1 MPITSL
7 WTDRPDDW
15 LSAPAEAPPAT
26 APPAAE
32 PAPRPRRRA
41 LPATACAVAVSAV
54 AVAAAGYHLGAG
66 GDAPAERAARLP
78 ASGGQLAATQI
89 NTIYA
94 RAGEAVVSVQ
104 AAGGSGGSAASG
116 TGFLIDPDGTIVTNA
131 HVVDGASQVGVRF
144 DDDASPVT
152 ARLVGTDASSD
163 LAVLKVDASAANGV
177 TPLVLA
183 ESDSVK
189 VGDAA
194 IAIGFPLG
202 LDRTA
207 TAGIVSGLEREI
219 EAPNGFRIDK
229 VIQTDAPINPGNS
242 GGPLLDAKGRV
253 IGVNSQIATSG
264 AGGGNVG
271 IGFAIPSD
279 TVREIVPKLKA
290 GQSVERP
297 WLGLSTT
304 ASATG
309 GSGAQVGS
317 VTAGGPAE
325 KAGVRQGDS
334 VTKVDGK
341 AITDPDGVADAIA
354 SHAPG
359 DRIEVELTRGGA
371 EQTLEITLG
380 TRPETAP

>member
-1 MPITSL
+1 MPIKSL

-15 LSAPAEAPPAT
+15 LSAPAEEPPAA

-32 PAPRPRRRA
+32 PSPRPRRRRRGLA
-41 LPATACAVAVSAV
+41 ATVTVVAVTAF
-54 AVAAAGYHLGAG
+54 AAAGYAVGAG
-66 GDAPAERAARLP
+66 GDAPAQSAARLP
-78 ASGGQLAATQI
+78 ASTGKLAPTEI

-104 AAGGSGGSAASG
+104 AGGGSG
-116 TGFLIDPDGTIVTNA
+116 TGFLIDRDGTIVTNA
-131 HVVDGASQVGVRF
+131 HVVGGASQVRVRF

-152 ARLVGTDASSD
+152 ARVVGTDPSSD
-163 LAVLKVDASAANGV
+163 LAVLKVDTSAARGV
-177 TPLVLA
+177 TPLALA
-183 ESDSVK
+183 ESDTVE

-271 IGFAIPSD
+271 IGFAVPSD
-279 TVREIVPKLKA
+279 TVREIVPKLQA

-304 ASATG
+304 ASTTG
-309 GSGAQVGS
+309 GSGALVGA

-325 KAGVRQGDS
+325 KAGVREGDS

-359 DRIEVELTRGGA
+359 DRIEVELTRGGST
-371 EQTLEITLG
+371 QTLEVTLG
-380 TRPETAP
+380 TRPEKAP

>member
-1 MPITSL
+1 MPIKSL
-7 WTDRPDDW
+7 WADRPDDW
-15 LSAPAEAPPAT
+15 LSAPVETPPAT

-32 PAPRPRRRA
+32 PTPRPPRRRRRA
-41 LPATACAVAVSAV
+41 LPATACAIAVSAI
-54 AVAAAGYHLGAG
+54 AAAGYAVGAG
-66 GDAPAERAARLP
+66 SEAPAESAARLP
-78 ASGGQLAATQI
+78 ASAGRLAPTQI

-104 AAGGSGGSAASG
+104 AGGGSG
-116 TGFLIDPDGTIVTNA
+116 TGFLIDRDGTIVTNA
-131 HVVDGASQVGVRF
+131 HVIGNASQVRVRF
-144 DDDASPVT
+144 DDDARLLT
-152 ARLVGTDASSD
+152 ARVVGTDPSSD
-163 LAVLKVDASAANGV
+163 LAVLKVDASAADGV
-177 TPLVLA
+177 TPLALA
-183 ESDSVK
+183 ESDSVE

-207 TAGIVSGLEREI
+207 TGGIVSGLEREI

-279 TVREIVPKLKA
+279 TVREIVPRLKA

-309 GSGAQVGS
+309 ASGAQVGS
-317 VTAGGPAE
+317 VTSGSPAD
-325 KAGVRQGDS
+325 KAGVREGDI

-359 DRIEVELTRGGA
+359 DRIEVELSRGGA
-371 EQTLEITLG
+371 EQTFEVTLG

>member
-1 MPITSL
+1 MPIKSL

-15 LSAPAEAPPAT
+15 LSAPAETPSDTP
-26 APPAAE
+26 PPAAE
-32 PAPRPRRRA
+32 PSPRPSRRRRRRV
-41 LPATACAVAVSAV
+41 LPAAACALAVTAI
-54 AVAAAGYHLGAG
+54 AAGGYAAGAG
-66 GDAPAERAARLP
+66 GDAPAQSAAQLP
-78 ASGGQLAATQI
+78 ASAGKLAPTRI

-94 RAGEAVVSVQ
+94 KAGKAVVSVQ
-104 AAGGSGGSAASG
+104 TGKGSG
-116 TGFLIDPDGTIVTNA
+116 TGFLIDRDGTIVTNA
-131 HVVDGASQVGVRF
+131 HVVGDSSQVKVRF
-144 DDDASPVT
+144 DDDASPVN
-152 ARLVGTDASSD
+152 ARVVGTDPSSD
-163 LAVLKVDASAANGV
+163 LAVLDVDASAAAGV
-177 TPLVLA
+177 TPLALA
-183 ESDSVK
+183 ESNTVQ

-242 GGPLLDAKGRV
+242 GGPLLDARGRV
-253 IGVNSQIATSG
+253 IGVNSQIATAG

-279 TVREIVPKLKA
+279 TVRTIVPKLEA

-297 WLGLSTT
+297 WLGLATT
-304 ASATG
+304 TATG
-309 GSGAQVGS
+309 GASGAQVGS
-317 VTAGGPAE
+317 VTSGGPAE
-325 KAGVRQGDS
+325 KAGVRQGDV

-341 AITDPDGVADAIA
+341 AVTDSDGVADAIA

-359 DRIEVELTRGGA
+359 DRIEVELTRGGT
-371 EQTLEITLG
+371 EQSLEITLG

>member
-1 MPITSL
+1 MPIKSL

-15 LSAPAEAPPAT
+15 LSAPAETPPAAT
-26 APPAAE
+26 PPAAE
-32 PAPRPRRRA
+32 PPPRPRRRRRRA
-41 LPATACAVAVSAV
+41 LPATAAAVAVSAI
-54 AVAAAGYHLGAG
+54 AVAGYAVGAG
-66 GDAPAERAARLP
+66 GEAPADSAASLP
-78 ASGGQLAATQI
+78 ASTGKLAPTQI

-104 AAGGSGGSAASG
+104 AGGGSG
-116 TGFLIDPDGTIVTNA
+116 TGFLIDRDGTIVTNA
-131 HVVDGASQVGVRF
+131 HVVGSASQVRVRF

-152 ARLVGTDASSD
+152 ARVVGTDPSSD
-163 LAVLKVDASAANGV
+163 LAVLKVDASAADGV
-177 TPLVLA
+177 TPLTLA
-183 ESDSVK
+183 DSGTVE

-202 LDRTA
+202 LDKTA

-219 EAPNGFRIDK
+219 EAPNGFRIDE

-271 IGFAIPSD
+271 IGFAVPSD
-279 TVREIVPKLKA
+279 TVREIVPKLQA

-304 ASATG
+304 TPATG
-309 GSGAQVGS
+309 GSGAQVGA
-317 VTAGGPAE
+317 VTAGGPAD
-325 KAGVRQGDS
+325 KAGVREGDV
-334 VTKVDGK
+334 VTKVDGT
-341 AITDPDGVADAIA
+341 AITDPDAVADAIA
-354 SHAPG
+354 AREPG
-359 DRIEVELTRGGA
+359 DRIEVELRRGGV

>member
-1 MPITSL
+1 M
-7 WTDRPDDW
+7 
-15 LSAPAEAPPAT
+15 
-26 APPAAE
+26 
-32 PAPRPRRRA
+32 
-41 LPATACAVAVSAV
+41 ACAVAVSAV
-54 AVAAAGYHLGAG
+54 AAAGYAFGAG
-66 GDAPAERAARLP
+66 GDSPAGTAARLP
-78 ASGGQLAATQI
+78 ASGGQLPATQI

-104 AAGGSGGSAASG
+104 AGGGSG
-116 TGFLIDPDGTIVTNA
+116 TGFLIDRDGTIVTNA
-131 HVVDGASQVGVRF
+131 HVVDGASQVRVRF

-152 ARLVGTDASSD
+152 ARLVGSDPSSD
-163 LAVLKVDASAANGV
+163 LAVLKVDASAADGV
-177 TPLVLA
+177 TPLALA
-183 ESDSVK
+183 ESDSVE

-253 IGVNSQIATSG
+253 IGVNSQIATAG

-279 TVREIVPKLKA
+279 TVREIVPKLEA

-309 GSGAQVGS
+309 GPGAQVGS
-317 VTAGGPAE
+317 VTEGGPAE
-325 KAGVRQGDS
+325 QAGLREGDT

-341 AITDPDGVADAIA
+341 AITDPGGVADAIA

-359 DRIEVELTRGGA
+359 DRIEVELSRGGA
-371 EQTLEITLG
+371 ELTLEITLG

>member
-1 MPITSL
+1 M
-7 WTDRPDDW
+7 
-15 LSAPAEAPPAT
+15 
-26 APPAAE
+26 
-32 PAPRPRRRA
+32 
-41 LPATACAVAVSAV
+41 
-54 AVAAAGYHLGAG
+54 
-66 GDAPAERAARLP
+66 
-78 ASGGQLAATQI
+78 
-89 NTIYA
+89 
-94 RAGEAVVSVQ
+94 
-104 AAGGSGGSAASG
+104 
-116 TGFLIDPDGTIVTNA
+116 
-131 HVVDGASQVGVRF
+131 
-144 DDDASPVT
+144 
-152 ARLVGTDASSD
+152 
-163 LAVLKVDASAANGV
+163 LKVDASAASGV
-177 TPLVLA
+177 TPLALA
-183 ESDSVK
+183 ESDTVE

-202 LDRTA
+202 LDKTA

-271 IGFAIPSD
+271 IGFAVPSD
-279 TVREIVPKLKA
+279 TVREVVPKLQS

-297 WLGLSTT
+297 WLGLATS
-304 ASATG
+304 APATG

-325 KAGVRQGDS
+325 KAGVRQGDT
-334 VTKVDGK
+334 VTEVDGK

-354 SHAPG
+354 GRAPG
-359 DRIEVELTRGGA
+359 DRIELEVTRGGA

>member
-1 MPITSL
+1 MPIKSL

-15 LSAPAEAPPAT
+15 LSAPAEAPPE
-26 APPAAE
+26 PSPE
-32 PAPRPRRRA
+32 PAPPRPRRRRRRA
-41 LPATACAVAVSAV
+41 LPATALAILVTAGAATGYAV
-54 AVAAAGYHLGAG
+54 GAG
-66 GDAPAERAARLP
+66 GDAPAQGAARLP
-78 ASGGQLAATQI
+78 ASGGTLAATQI
-89 NTIYA
+89 NKIYA

-104 AAGGSGGSAASG
+104 ANGGSG
-116 TGFLIDPDGTIVTNA
+116 TGFLIDRDGTIVTNA
-131 HVVDGASQVGVRF
+131 HVVGSASQVKVRF
-144 DDDASPVT
+144 DDDASPVD
-152 ARLVGTDASSD
+152 ARVVGSDPSSD
-163 LAVLKVDASAANGV
+163 LAVLDVGAGAAKGV
-177 TPLVLA
+177 TPLALA
-183 ESDSVK
+183 ESGTVE

-242 GGPLLDAKGRV
+242 GGPLLDARGRV
-253 IGVNSQIATSG
+253 IGVNSQIATAG

-279 TVREIVPKLKA
+279 TVRDVVPKLQA

-304 ASATG
+304 PAT
-309 GSGAQVGS
+309 SGAGARVGS
-317 VTAGGPAE
+317 VTAGSPAG
-325 KAGVRQGDS
+325 KAGVREGDT

-341 AITDPDGVADAIA
+341 AIRDADGVADAIA
-354 SHAPG
+354 SRQPG
-359 DRIEVELTRGGA
+359 DEIEVEVTRGGST
-371 EQTLEITLG
+371 ETLEVTLG
-380 TRPETAP
+380 TRPERAP

>member
-1 MPITSL
+1 MPIKSL

-15 LSAPAEAPPAT
+15 LSAPAEAPPPEP
-26 APPAAE
+26 PPATEA
-32 PAPRPRRRA
+32 APRAGRRRRA
-41 LPATACAVAVSAV
+41 LPATMCAIAVG
-54 AVAAAGYHLGAG
+54 AVAAAGYAVGAG
-66 GDAPAERAARLP
+66 GDAPAAESAARLP
-78 ASGGQLAATQI
+78 ASGGQLAATRI
-89 NTIYA
+89 NSIYA

-104 AAGGSGGSAASG
+104 AGGGSG
-116 TGFLIDPDGTIVTNA
+116 TGFLIDRDGTIVTNA
-131 HVVDGASQVGVRF
+131 HVVGDAGQVRVRF
-144 DDDASPVT
+144 DDDASPVS
-152 ARLVGTDASSD
+152 ARVVGTDPSSD
-163 LAVLKVDASAANGV
+163 LAVLDVDASAADGV
-177 TPLVLA
+177 TPLALA
-183 ESDSVK
+183 ASDTVE

-219 EAPNGFRIDK
+219 EAPNGFRIDE

-271 IGFAIPSD
+271 IGFAVPSD
-279 TVREIVPKLKA
+279 TVREIVPRLQA
-290 GQSVERP
+290 GQSVKRA
-297 WLGLSTT
+297 WLGLATT
-304 ASATG
+304 APATG
-309 GSGAQVGS
+309 GSSARVGS

-325 KAGVRQGDS
+325 KAGVREGDI

-354 SHAPG
+354 ARAPG
-359 DRIEVELTRGGA
+359 DRIEVEVTRGGA
-371 EQTLEITLG
+371 QQTLEITLG

>member
-1 MPITSL
+1 MPIKSL

-15 LSAPAEAPPAT
+15 LSAPAESPRDAAPPT
-26 APPAAE
+26 PE
-32 PAPRPRRRA
+32 PAPRARRRRRA
-41 LPATACAVAVSAV
+41 LPATAAAVAVSAI
-54 AVAAAGYHLGAG
+54 AAAGYAAGAG
-66 GDAPAERAARLP
+66 GDAPAESAARLP
-78 ASGGQLAATQI
+78 ASGGQLAPTEI
-89 NTIYA
+89 NRIYA

-104 AAGGSGGSAASG
+104 AGRGSG
-116 TGFLIDPDGTIVTNA
+116 TGFLIDRSGTIVTNA
-131 HVVDGASQVGVRF
+131 HVVDGANQVRVRF

-152 ARLVGTDASSD
+152 ARVAGTDPSSD
-163 LAVLKVDASAANGV
+163 LAVLKVDASAAGGV
-177 TPLVLA
+177 TPLALA
-183 ESDSVK
+183 ESDTVE

-242 GGPLLDAKGRV
+242 GGPLLDARGRV

-271 IGFAIPSD
+271 IGFAVPSD
-279 TVREIVPKLKA
+279 TVREIVPRLKA
-290 GQSVERP
+290 GRTVERP

-304 ASATG
+304 VPATG
-309 GSGAQVGS
+309 GAGALVGS

-325 KAGVRQGDS
+325 KAGVRQGD
-334 VTKVDGK
+334 TITRVDGK
-341 AITDPDGVADAIA
+341 AITDPDGVAAAIG

-359 DRIEVELTRGGA
+359 DRIEVVVTGGGA
-371 EQTLEITLG
+371 QRTLEITLG

>member
-1 MPITSL
+1 MPIKSL

-15 LSAPAEAPPAT
+15 LSAPAEAPSAT
-26 APPAAE
+26 PPPASE
-32 PAPRPRRRA
+32 PAPRPRRRRRRA
-41 LPATACAVAVSAV
+41 LPATALAVVVTAGAATGYAV
-54 AVAAAGYHLGAG
+54 GAG
-66 GDAPAERAARLP
+66 GDAPAESAARLP
-78 ASGGQLAATQI
+78 AAAGKLAPTEI

-94 RAGEAVVSVQ
+94 RAGKAVVSVQ
-104 AAGGSGGSAASG
+104 AGGGSG
-116 TGFLIDPDGTIVTNA
+116 TGFLIDRDGTIVTNA
-131 HVVDGASQVGVRF
+131 HVVGSASEVKVRF
-144 DDDASPVT
+144 DDDASPVS
-152 ARLVGTDASSD
+152 ARVVGTDPSSD
-163 LAVLKVDASAANGV
+163 LAVLEVDASAASGV
-177 TPLVLA
+177 TPLALA
-183 ESDSVK
+183 ESNTVA

-194 IAIGFPLG
+194 IDIGFPLG
-202 LDRTA
+202 LDKTA

-271 IGFAIPSD
+271 IGFAVPSD
-279 TVREIVPKLKA
+279 TVREIVPKLEA

-304 ASATG
+304 TSTTG
-309 GSGAQVGS
+309 GAQVGA
-317 VTAGGPAE
+317 VNAGGPAGQ
-325 KAGVRQGDS
+325 AGVREGDT
-334 VTKVDGK
+334 VTRIDGK
-341 AITDPDGVADAIA
+341 AISDPDGVADAIA

-359 DRIEVELTRGGA
+359 DRIEVELRRGGA

-380 TRPETAP
+380 TRPESAP